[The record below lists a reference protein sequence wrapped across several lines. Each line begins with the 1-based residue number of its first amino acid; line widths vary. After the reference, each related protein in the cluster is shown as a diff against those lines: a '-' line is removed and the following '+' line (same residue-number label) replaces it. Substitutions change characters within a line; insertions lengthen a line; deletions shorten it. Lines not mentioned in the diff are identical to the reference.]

1 MAAVH
6 SPISVISNFEL
17 PITLNLRLEIMQ
29 VNYDMKRSGAYI
41 QNLRIQNGY
50 SQNDLAKQMNINQS
64 SLSRIEIGRKGCSV
78 DLFIQFSELFHV
90 SLDALI
96 LGKEP
101 DVSQETERNMRLKA
115 DIAELID
122 KLTQLKEQL

>member
-96 LGKEP
+96 LGMEP